1 MQPTK
6 EFTDDIYRERIL
18 RARRTPPGQKLRDGA
33 ILFDEVCE
41 RMKAGI
47 RSQFPDADASR
58 VTEILRERVNRLR
71 KREEHGIYFPVET
84 PDDQ

>member
-47 RSQFPDADASR
+47 RSQFPDA
-58 VTEILRERVNRLR
+58 EILRERVNRLR